1 MDGSGSASGTKKV
14 RIGRCGRALA
24 HVDTEAAQEPRHT
37 VGRCE
42 AVSAKLLERQG
53 RAKGKFRLISG
64 AGEAGTS
71 KSSLPAWLA
80 GGSGTSRTR
89 YQLST
94 LVP

>member
-1 MDGSGSASGTKKV
+1 VLSPMFIQKRPGTAAYCRAARGGERKV
-14 RIGRCGRALA
+14 AGTPAPGQ
-24 HVDTEAAQEPRHT
+24 AQ
-37 VGRCE
+37 
-42 AVSAKLLERQG
+42 
-53 RAKGKFRLISG
+53 GKIRLISG